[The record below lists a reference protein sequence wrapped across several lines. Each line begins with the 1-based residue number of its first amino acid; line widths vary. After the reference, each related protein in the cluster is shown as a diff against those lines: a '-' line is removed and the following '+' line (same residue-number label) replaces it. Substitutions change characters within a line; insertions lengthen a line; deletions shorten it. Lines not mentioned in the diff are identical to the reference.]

1 MTDRFVVNNQ
11 SKALRNS
18 LEIIN
23 CKSFLCKARG
33 LSWKFRLPADEG
45 LLLVGK
51 KESKSGTGI
60 HMLGMFFPLTVVWL
74 NEKYQVVDV
83 QKAYPWRSFI
93 VPEQAAKYVIECGLS
108 RFDEFAIGDQISL
121 EAL

>member
-1 MTDRFVVNNQ
+1 
-11 SKALRNS
+11 
-18 LEIIN
+18 
-23 CKSFLCKARG
+23 
-33 LSWKFRLPADEG
+33 
-45 LLLVGK
+45 
-51 KESKSGTGI
+51 
-60 HMLGMFFPLTVVWL
+60 MLGMFFPLTVVWL